1 MSSDDLDLDELKLLP
16 EMVRD
21 RAVGL
26 PKSIKKRRQ
35 QFVQVPLAW
44 VDILSR
50 DSRDKTLVV
59 LSHLLH
65 LDWKQ
70 GGGQIKLP
78 NGFLGMIGVGRGAKW
93 RVLNKL
99 ESVGII
105 SIERRGRKSPIIV
118 VNHNAE
124 ATPVATSPE
133 DGGRKVSV
141 SRLDASPRM

>member
-26 PKSIKKRRQ
+26 PKRIKKRRQ

-50 DSRDKTLVV
+50 DSRDKALVV
-59 LSHLLH
+59 LCHLLH

-70 GGGQIKLP
+70 GGGTIKLP
-78 NGFLGMIGVGRGAKW
+78 NGFLEMIGVGRGAKW

-99 ESVGII
+99 ESAGII
-105 SIERRGRKSPIIV
+105 SVQRRTRKSPIVTIKSD
-118 VNHNAE
+118 
-124 ATPVATSPE
+124 ATAT
-133 DGGRKVSV
+133 
-141 SRLDASPRM
+141 